1 MKYNKVVNAKQQ
13 TVCLEALWSDIT
25 IANALKDFGLNEKT
39 ADLGD
44 CLDALFRTFGVPRT
58 LHEVGFEGEEKIL
71 AAAKNTLL
79 DPFAATNA
87 RPLLEASQ
95 AEEIIRA
102 VL

>member
-1 MKYNKVVNAKQQ
+1 MKYNKVVNETQQ
-13 TVCLEALWSDIT
+13 KVCLETLWSDIT
-25 IANALKDFGLNEKT
+25 IAKALKDFGLDEKS

-44 CLDALFRTFGVPRT
+44 CLDALFRTFDVPRT
-58 LHEVGFEGEEKIL
+58 LREVGFEGEEKIM

-79 DPFAATNA
+79 DPFASTNA

-102 VL
+102 AL